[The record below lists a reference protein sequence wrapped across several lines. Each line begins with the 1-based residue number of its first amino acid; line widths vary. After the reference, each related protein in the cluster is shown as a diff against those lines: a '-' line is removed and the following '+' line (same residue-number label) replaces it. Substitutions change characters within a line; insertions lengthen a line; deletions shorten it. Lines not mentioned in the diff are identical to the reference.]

1 MLGARFSSLIL
12 NLKVCYPLTLA
23 KGNFTQ
29 FYVHSNSSFRVDVN
43 DTVLEYCKQ
52 FYIDIT

>member
-52 FYIDIT
+52 FYIDVT